1 MCIYS
6 GPFAAFGNGWEE
18 QMSKHLTEDQIA
30 KCCAGQC
37 TGEERQHIQ
46 ECTACA
52 AELARLA
59 GSISL
64 FRSAIRDRVDAR
76 VAMHTPVFEDRPPVV
91 ATPMWNWALVAAVV
105 FLLGILP
112 LSITKPKQ
120 FIENTSIATDP
131 DTLMR
136 EVNLHLSRTL
146 PAPMEPI
153 MTLIPKN
160 ELVIQSG
167 GVQ

>member
-6 GPFAAFGNGWEE
+6 ELFAAFGNGWED
-18 QMSKHLTEDQIA
+18 QMSKHLTEGQIA
-30 KCCAGQC
+30 KCCAGQS
-37 TGEERQHIQ
+37 TVEEQRHIQ
-46 ECTACA
+46 ECAACA
-52 AELARLA
+52 AELDRLA
-59 GSISL
+59 GSILL
-64 FRSAIRDRVDAR
+64 FRSAIRDRIDAR
-76 VAMHTPVFEDRPPVV
+76 LAMHAPVFEDRPPVV
-91 ATPMWNWALVAAVV
+91 ATPLWNWALVAAVAFV
-105 FLLGILP
+105 LVILP
-112 LSITKPKQ
+112 LSITEPRQ
-120 FIENTSIATDP
+120 FIENTPVATDP

-153 MTLIPKN
+153 MTLIPRN